1 MPMFHDHSIGARWLA
16 VFALLVLVGAGQAS
30 AQGASP
36 VPTNFEGVWKPDF
49 VPPLVQAGEGTNGA
63 LTTVEGKP
71 LPYSAKGGDLF
82 RHRVSM
88 EQRGTPVANSVSQ
101 YLPALPVYQLD
112 LFLGVMHIIQDR
124 DNVVILFEDGSRWQ
138 IHLNRGHPQA
148 LTPTYKGDSV
158 GRFEG
163 ATLVVDSIGFNTKTW
178 LDSVGSPH
186 TRNLHL
192 VTRIARIE
200 KGQKL
205 EFLTT
210 YDDPEM
216 YSKPFTVRRT
226 ASFRPDERLLESEIE
241 NLRPENNRNLV
252 YEDN

>member
-1 MPMFHDHSIGARWLA
+1 MSMFLDHSILARLA
-16 VFALLVLVGAGQAS
+16 VFAAVLLAGTGQAI
-30 AQGASP
+30 AQGAAPAPS
-36 VPTNFEGVWKPDF
+36 NFEGVWKPDF
-49 VPPLVQAGEGTNGA
+49 VPPLVQAGAGTSGA
-63 LTTVEGKP
+63 LATVEGKP
-71 LPYSAKGGDLF
+71 LPYSAKGADIF

-101 YLPALPVYQLD
+101 YLPAIPVYQLD
-112 LFLGVMHIIQDR
+112 LFLGVMQIIQDR
-124 DNVVILFEDGSRWQ
+124 DSVVVLFEDGSRWH
-138 IHLNRGHPQA
+138 IHLNRGHPRT

-186 TRNLHL
+186 TKNLHL
-192 VTRIARIE
+192 ITRITRIE
-200 KGQKL
+200 KGRKL

-210 YDDPEM
+210 YEDPEM
-216 YSKPFTVRRT
+216 YSEPFTVRRT
-226 ASFRPDERLLESEIE
+226 ASLRPDERLLESEIE
-241 NLRPENNRNLV
+241 NLRPENNTNLV